1 MGSLFNLDNPIM
13 VFLGKVADLII
24 LNIIAILCCIP
35 VVTAGASFTALYYVT
50 LKMVKKEEGYII
62 KGFFKS
68 FKENFKQSTVI
79 WLIALVLGIIFCADI
94 YILNHTQAS
103 FTKYLYVAVCAVGIF
118 YIFTVLYVFPVLS
131 RFDNSIKNTVKNAF
145 LMSILSAPKTILM
158 VVIQML
164 PLAAVWFIPASVPIV
179 IMLGLSLPAYLC
191 SMLFVGIFKKF
202 EPKEEEDDGELK
214 PILMDEELK

>member
-24 LNIIAILCCIP
+24 LNIVALICCIP
-35 VVTAGASFTALYYVT
+35 IVTAGASLTGMYYVT

-68 FKENFKQSTVI
+68 FKENFKQATII
-79 WLIALVLGIIFCADI
+79 WLIALVLGIVFSADI
-94 YILNHTQAS
+94 YILNNTQAS
-103 FTKYLYVAVCAVGIF
+103 FTKYLYIAVCAVGIF
-118 YIFTVLYVFPVLS
+118 YLFTVLYVFPVLS
-131 RFDNSIKNTVKNAF
+131 RFDNTIKNTIKNSF
-145 LMSILSAPKTILM
+145 LMSVLSAPKTILM
-158 VVIQML
+158 VLIQL
-164 PLAAVWFIPASVPIV
+164 IPLAAVWFIPAATPIV
-179 IMLGLSLPAYLC
+179 FMLGMSLPAYLC

-202 EPKEEEDDGELK
+202 EPSEEEDGGELK